1 MPGKRAGGYEVSG
14 NLLYYMLARIYAGGP
29 PPRGADGKIR
39 EMLVAFDSKKDDK
52 KQTAGMQNPAASLEF
67 ILKSRSLPDAEFERI
82 SSMIYKLCGINLHI
96 GKKELVQARLNKRL
110 RQLGMDTYKEY
121 LQFIEEDRSGDELT
135 TMVDMLTTNLTYFFR
150 EPDHFDYLRDEV
162 LKKFQSDRS
171 ARRRF
176 WSAGCSSGEE
186 AYTLAMTIRDNVP
199 DVDLIDI
206 KILAT
211 DISTRVLA
219 TAAAGVF
226 NEQRFKDS
234 SSPMINKYFTRSSM
248 NGEVNYKA
256 KPELAKLI
264 HFRKLNLMED
274 WPMPGLFDVI
284 MCRNVMIYFDKQT
297 QSRLVKRYYEKLK
310 PGGVFMTGHSESLT
324 GIDHSFKFIKPS
336 VYVKP

>member
-1 MPGKRAGGYEVSG
+1 MGR
-14 NLLYYMLARIYAGGP
+14 GGP
-29 PPRGADGKIR
+29 RDVNR
-39 EMLVAFDSKKDDK
+39 ETREKVVGYDTKRDDK
-52 KQTAGMQNPAASLEF
+52 KSQAGVVNPAASLEF

-82 SSMIYKLCGINLHI
+82 SSMIYNLCGINLHI

-121 LQFIEEDRSGDELT
+121 LSHVDKDKSGDELT

-162 LKKFQSDRS
+162 LKKFKSGQP

-186 AYTLAMTIRDNVP
+186 AYTLAMTIRENAHDA
-199 DVDLIDI
+199 DLIDI

-219 TAAAGVF
+219 AAAAGVF
-226 NEQRFKDS
+226 QEERFKDS
-234 SSPMINKYFTRSSM
+234 SSPMINKYFSRMSL
-248 NGEVNYKA
+248 NGNVSYKA
-256 KPELAKLI
+256 RPELARLI
-264 HFRKLNLMED
+264 HFRKLNLMEP

-297 QSRLVKRYYEKLK
+297 QSGLVKRFYEKLK
-310 PGGVFMTGHSESLT
+310 PGGVFITGHSESLT
-324 GIDHSFKFIKPS
+324 GIDHSFRFIKPS
-336 VYVKP
+336 IYIKP